1 MQDDS
6 NTHIKHVERGHG
18 HQDTTLWYKEH
29 MHALI
34 KKDIYAHYFSIIF
47 IRHERLKMTQGKLLS
62 LPNQNNNII
71 FNLIFNLTWKTLKR
85 DEKVKLRAWVIKHHI
100 LVRTLFSYDKN
111 DKILKQ
117 IDMNP
122 YICKNNI
129 CFY

>member
-34 KKDIYAHYFSIIF
+34 KKDIFAHYFSIIF

-71 FNLIFNLTWKTLKR
+71 FNWFLIWPERPLK
-85 DEKVKLRAWVIKHHI
+85 EMKK
-100 LVRTLFSYDKN
+100 
-111 DKILKQ
+111 
-117 IDMNP
+117 
-122 YICKNNI
+122 
-129 CFY
+129 